1 MTDDELQESVYT
13 IVRSKKLEGYWSS
26 WSYEELFSEGYMQ
39 ALKLREKHDPTK
51 KTLFNYLWSWLPLR
65 ISDGLRSFHGWT
77 RSCPDYKDQGLD
89 KWHKKAIDVDKDYL
103 DTLSYPVP
111 VVKEEI
117 PLDFLVQL
125 TDKEQEIL
133 GLYLRGMTL
142 KQIGYKFGMTESGMC
157 HKMRTI
163 YKKGNEYSI

>member
-39 ALKLREKHDPTK
+39 ALKLRREHDPTK
-51 KTLFNYLWSWLPLR
+51 KKMLNYLWSWLPLR

-77 RSCPDYKDQGLD
+77 RNSPGYKQKGLD
-89 KWHKKAIDVDKDYL
+89 KWHKKDVNVDKEYL
-103 DTLSYPVP
+103 DSLCSPSI
-111 VVKEEI
+111 VVKKEI
-117 PLDFLVQL
+117 PLDFLAQL
-125 TDKEQEIL
+125 TNKEQEIL

-157 HKMRTI
+157 HRMRTI

>member
-1 MTDDELQESVYT
+1 
-13 IVRSKKLEGYWSS
+13 
-26 WSYEELFSEGYMQ
+26 
-39 ALKLREKHDPTK
+39 
-51 KTLFNYLWSWLPLR
+51 
-65 ISDGLRSFHGWT
+65 
-77 RSCPDYKDQGLD
+77 D